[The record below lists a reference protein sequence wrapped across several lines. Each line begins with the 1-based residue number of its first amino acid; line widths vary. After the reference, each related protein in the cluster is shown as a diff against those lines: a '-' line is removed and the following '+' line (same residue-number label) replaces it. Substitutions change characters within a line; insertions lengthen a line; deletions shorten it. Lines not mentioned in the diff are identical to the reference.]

1 MEAIGSS
8 LFLIILIIGLVLFL
22 KKGNRLFGL
31 LIMLFAGF
39 FLYYIPYLNYQSF
52 VQNSLG
58 IYRSDSGYKL
68 TIYDSETFS
77 VYDIYDKAIDTGTVE
92 YMNVDGGQM
101 SLQGNKRWMERKNY
115 WEICCAPDH
124 TPFKR

>member
-8 LFLIILIIGLVLFL
+8 LFLVILLIGLVLLF
-22 KKGNRLFGL
+22 KKGNRVLGL
-31 LIMLFAGF
+31 IIVLFAGF

-52 VQNSLG
+52 VQDSQG

-68 TIYDSETFS
+68 IIYESETFS
-77 VYDIYDKAIDTGTVE
+77 VYDIYDKAVDTGTVE

-115 WEICCAPDH
+115 WEICCAPDR

>member
-8 LFLIILIIGLVLFL
+8 LCLIILLIGLALLFR
-22 KKGNRLFGL
+22 KGNRALGVF
-31 LIMLFAGF
+31 IILFAGF
-39 FLYYIPYLNYQSF
+39 FLYVIPYMSYQSF
-52 VQNSLG
+52 VEGSLG

-68 TIYDSETFS
+68 TIFESETFS

-101 SLQGNKRWMERKNY
+101 SLQGNKHWLERKNY
-115 WEICCAPDH
+115 WEICCAPDG
-124 TPFKR
+124 TSFKR

>member
-8 LFLIILIIGLVLFL
+8 LFLIILLIGFALMFRKDNRALGLIIV
-22 KKGNRLFGL
+22 
-31 LIMLFAGF
+31 LFAGF
-39 FLYYIPYLNYQSF
+39 FLYVIPYMSYQSF
-52 VQNSLG
+52 VEDSQG
-58 IYRSDSGYKL
+58 TYRSDSGYKL
-68 TIYDSETFS
+68 TIYESETFS

-101 SLQGNKRWMERKNY
+101 SLHGNKRWLERKNY
-115 WEICCAPDH
+115 WEICCAPDG

>member
-1 MEAIGSS
+1 MEAVGSS
-8 LFLIILIIGLVLFL
+8 LFLIVLLIGLVLFL

-68 TIYDSETFS
+68 TIYESETFS

-115 WEICCAPDH
+115 WEICCAPDG